1 MCINIVSTQSA
12 AGMLSTDVNTN
23 KHQDTED
30 TEDTIGRMGR
40 VRRGNIIARARLH
53 TAQHKVATEEFE

>member
-30 TEDTIGRMGR
+30 IQRIDRM
-40 VRRGNIIARARLH
+40 RGGQDGEHNSKGKAE
-53 TAQHKVATEEFE
+53 QHKVAT